1 MKYII
6 GNLKMNLLSPAE
18 RERYFGL
25 FKKELIG
32 EKFRGTKII
41 LCPPPVHLE
50 SFVNNLKSRKVAI
63 GAQDV
68 FWEKSGSF
76 TSEVSAWMAKNLK
89 AEYTIIGHSERRKYF
104 GETSAMDNLKI
115 KAALKAG
122 LNVVY
127 CIGEKREERDNE
139 MEADI
144 LSIQLE
150 EGLRGINSSHLG
162 KIIIAYE
169 PVWAVGTDIIPTTNE
184 VMEARILIRKIL
196 TEMYGSKNGLKSA
209 ILYGGD
215 VKPDNVEKLC
225 IEPGMDGVLVG
236 RESLIPHE
244 FIKIAQI
251 IDNN

>member
-1 MKYII
+1 MKYVV
-6 GNLKMNLLSPAE
+6 GNLKMNLITPSE
-18 RERYFGL
+18 RERYL
-25 FKKELIG
+25 TTLKKELFG
-32 EKFRGTKII
+32 KKFKNTEII

-50 SFVNNLKSRKVAI
+50 NFANDIQGPKISI

-76 TSEVSAWMAKNLK
+76 TSEISPWMVKNLK

-122 LNVVY
+122 LTVIY

-139 MEADI
+139 MMSDI

-150 EGLRGINSSHLG
+150 EGLRGINSGFLG

-169 PVWAVGTDIIPTTNE
+169 PVWAVGTDVIPTMNE

-196 TEMYGSKNGLKSA
+196 TGMYGPKNGLKSP
-209 ILYGGD
+209 ILYGGS
-215 VKPDNVEKLC
+215 VKQENVGRLC
-225 IEPGMDGVLVG
+225 LEPGMDGVLVG

-244 FIKIAQI
+244 FIKIAEI
-251 IDNN
+251 IDKN